1 MLRDFLR
8 FVVEKTLSGC
18 AQEIRGC
25 TVATEVM
32 GRKADF
38 DAVKD
43 TIVRIQGG
51 RLRNHQRRKDSNPQG

>member
-1 MLRDFLR
+1 MLCDFLC
-8 FVVEKTLSGC
+8 FVVEKTLSGG
-18 AQEIRGC
+18 AQEIKGY

-43 TIVRIQGG
+43 TIVRIQV
-51 RLRNHQRRKDSNPQG
+51 